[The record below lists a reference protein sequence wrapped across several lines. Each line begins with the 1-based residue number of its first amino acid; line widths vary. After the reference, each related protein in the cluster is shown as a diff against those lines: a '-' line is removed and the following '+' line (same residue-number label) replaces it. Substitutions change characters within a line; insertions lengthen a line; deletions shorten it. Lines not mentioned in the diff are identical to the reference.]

1 MNHLNGHG
9 DKTCVS
15 TNRKENN
22 MKKRSFILVLTAI
35 LISLMIGPLSVNHAA
50 AKKPITLDMVSFL
63 NLKAFEFRLWK
74 PLFIDKVNERAKG
87 ELKIRVR
94 GGPEAIPIFDQVMA
108 VKKGVVDMSNSSTGF
123 FANMIPGIDCMRLSE
138 FSSEEERKNGARDYI
153 REVYRKAGLYYL
165 GRVFPSKPYFLIFT
179 NKKATKPDDFKGIKF
194 GGAPLFHGFFKGLGG
209 STATIPLT
217 EYQTAMERGVIDAH
231 SGSIG
236 VFIAVGSYEVTKYV
250 IDHFFYSNSAS
261 ILVNLDKWNSIPKH
275 LQDIMQET
283 AIELEKTW
291 PAVRE
296 AEEAKLRKVA
306 MKAGVQFYKLSPDV
320 AKWYLDTAYEE
331 GWKDDAKKYPAEIVN
346 KFKTLL
352 RK

>member
-1 MNHLNGHG
+1 MTSLFLSPLAVNP
-9 DKTCVS
+9 
-15 TNRKENN
+15 
-22 MKKRSFILVLTAI
+22 VLAE
-35 LISLMIGPLSVNHAA
+35 
-50 AKKPITLDMVSFL
+50 KPIVLNMVSFL

-74 PLFIDKVNERAKG
+74 PLYIDKVNERAKG
-87 ELKIRVR
+87 ELKINVR
-94 GGPEAIPIFDQVMA
+94 GGPEVIPIFDQVMA
-108 VKKGVVDMSNSSTGF
+108 VKKGVVDMSNASTGF

-138 FSSEEERKNGARDYI
+138 FTAEEERTNGAHDFI

-165 GRVFPSKPYFLIFT
+165 GRVFPSEPYFLIFT
-179 NKKATKPDDFKGIKF
+179 NKKATKPEDFKGIKF

-261 ILVNLDKWNSIPKH
+261 ILVNLEKWNSIPKH

-291 PAVRE
+291 PSVRE
-296 AEEAKLRKVA
+296 REEAKLRKVA
-306 MKAGVQFYKLSPDV
+306 MNAGVEFYKLPPDV
-320 AKWYLDTAYEE
+320 AEWYLETAYEE
-331 GWKDDAKKYPAEIVN
+331 GWNDDAKKYPAEIVQ